1 MTTAAEEREL
11 LLNPVVPEN
20 VLHNTKTVTDIR
32 SLTGSLFG
40 VAAGILG
47 LESYW
52 GFIFYLVGSCVVSAF
67 MVALNTGGRP
77 ERYFRGKS
85 EIWTTEVVSG
95 SSMAGFILTWTLFFG
110 LLRV

>member
-1 MTTAAEEREL
+1 
-11 LLNPVVPEN
+11 
-20 VLHNTKTVTDIR
+20 
-32 SLTGSLFG
+32 
-40 VAAGILG
+40 
-47 LESYW
+47 
-52 GFIFYLVGSCVVSAF
+52 
-67 MVALNTGGRP
+67 MVALSTGGRP